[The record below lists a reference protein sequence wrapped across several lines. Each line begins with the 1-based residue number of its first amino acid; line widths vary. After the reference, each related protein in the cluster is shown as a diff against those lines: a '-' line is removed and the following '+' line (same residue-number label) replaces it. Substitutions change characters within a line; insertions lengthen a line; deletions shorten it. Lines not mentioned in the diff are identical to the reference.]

1 MAAVFPGNPQA
12 DSGAM
17 TQQEIRRARRRA
29 LLWLRYL
36 ALVILALLFLFPIAW
51 SFINSIKLPA
61 EALAV
66 PPTYLPTRVSFENY
80 IELTTY
86 GRAGEEG
93 QDDLGVIQHV
103 YNSTVVAL
111 ITVIGSIVL
120 STLGG
125 YGFARFDFPGKN
137 LLFIMVLSTLMI
149 PFQSI
154 LIPLFV
160 MIVQVNLHDTLF
172 GLALVYITFQ
182 LPFGIFLMRN
192 SFLAVPREIEESA
205 LLDGCSSLSILYRL
219 MLRLVLPGIV
229 TVAIFAFIN
238 SWNEFLAALI
248 FMSDQ
253 DNFTLPVFLTMV
265 RSGLWGTVNWGALQA
280 GVIVSIIP
288 SLGIFLALQRYYM
301 DGLMGGAV
309 KN

>member
-1 MAAVFPGNPQA
+1 MAATRISASQ
-12 DSGAM
+12 SGY
-17 TQQEIRRARRRA
+17 TQQDLRQMRRRMTLA
-29 LLWLRYL
+29 LRY
-36 ALVILALLFLFPIAW
+36 VILTVLALLFLFPIAW
-51 SFINSIKLPA
+51 SFINSIKKPA
-61 EALAV
+61 EAMAV
-66 PPTYLPTRVSFENY
+66 PPTYLPSEISFVNY
-80 IELTTY
+80 DKLTTY
-86 GRAGEEG
+86 GKI
-93 QDDLGVIQHV
+93 GVAQHV
-103 YNSTVVAL
+103 YNSTVVSIL
-111 ITVIGSIVL
+111 TVAGTIIL

-137 LLFIMVLSTLMI
+137 FLFIMVLSTLMI

-160 MIVQVNLHDTLF
+160 MIVQVDLHDTLF

-192 SFLAVPREIEESA
+192 SFLAVPHEIEESA
-205 LLDGCSSLSILYRL
+205 LLDGCSSLSVLHRL

-229 TVAIFAFIN
+229 TVAIYAFIN

-253 DNFTLPVFLTMV
+253 DNFTLPIFLTTI
-265 RSGLWGTVNWGALQA
+265 RYGIWGDVDWGALQS

-288 SLGIFLALQRYYM
+288 SLGIFLLLQRYYM

>member
-1 MAAVFPGNPQA
+1 MTAMPMRAASTAEDHQRK
-12 DSGAM
+12 
-17 TQQEIRRARRRA
+17 RRVRRRA
-29 LLWLRYL
+29 LLSIKYVVLT
-36 ALVILALLFLFPIAW
+36 ILAILFLFPIAW
-51 SFINSIKLPA
+51 SLLNSLKQPS

-66 PPTYLPTRVSFENY
+66 PPTYLPTRIVFDNYTQLTSFGKYGVLGHVENSA
-80 IELTTY
+80 I
-86 GRAGEEG
+86 
-93 QDDLGVIQHV
+93 
-103 YNSTVVAL
+103 VAL
-111 ITVIGSIVL
+111 MTVFGSLVL

-137 LLFIMVLSTLMI
+137 ALFIMVLSTLMI

-160 MIVQVNLHDTLF
+160 MLVRFDLNDTLI

-192 SFLAVPREIEESA
+192 SFLAVPREIEEAA
-205 LLDGCSSLSILYRL
+205 LLDGCSSLSLLYRM

-229 TVAIFAFIN
+229 TVAIYAFIN

-253 DNFTLPVFLTMV
+253 DKFTLPVFLTLV
-265 RSGLWGTVNWGALQA
+265 RSGIYGTVDWGALQA
-280 GVIVSIIP
+280 GVVVAIAPCLVV
-288 SLGIFLALQRYYM
+288 FLLLQRYYIN
-301 DGLMGGAV
+301 GLMGGAV
-309 KN
+309 NS

>member
-1 MAAVFPGNPQA
+1 
-12 DSGAM
+12 M
-17 TQQEIRRARRRA
+17 TAPVNLAQTERSQQEIRRLRRRA
-29 LLWLRYL
+29 LLALRYL
-36 ALVILALLFLFPIAW
+36 ILIVLALLFLFPIAW
-51 SFINSIKLPA
+51 SFVNSIKLPA

-66 PPTYLPTRVSFENY
+66 PPTYLPTEISLQNY
-80 IELTTY
+80 EELTTY
-86 GRAGEEG
+86 GKIGIA
-93 QDDLGVIQHV
+93 QHV

-111 ITVIGSIVL
+111 ITVAGSIVL

-125 YGFARFDFPGKN
+125 YGFARFNFPGKN
-137 LLFIMVLSTLMI
+137 VLFIMVLSTLMI

-160 MIVQVNLHDTLF
+160 MIVQVDLHDTLF

-192 SFLAVPREIEESA
+192 SFLAVPHEIEESA
-205 LLDGCSSLSILYRL
+205 LLDGCGSLSILYRL

-229 TVAIFAFIN
+229 TVAIYAFIN

-253 DNFTLPVFLTMV
+253 DKFTLPVFLTTI
-265 RSGLWGTVNWGALQA
+265 RYGIWGDVNWGALQA

-288 SLGIFLALQRYYM
+288 SLAIFLALQRYYM

>member
-1 MAAVFPGNPQA
+1 
-12 DSGAM
+12 M
-17 TQQEIRRARRRA
+17 TATSLQDAQIDRRGHSQQEMRRMRRRTVLRVQYLVLA
-29 LLWLRYL
+29 LL
-36 ALVILALLFLFPIAW
+36 AFLFLFPILW
-51 SFINSIKLPA
+51 SFLNSLKMPS
-61 EALAV
+61 EALAA
-66 PPTYLPTRVSFENY
+66 PPTYLPSRLVLDNY
-80 IELTTY
+80 LELTTY
-86 GRAGEEG
+86 GKI
-93 QDDLGVIQHV
+93 GVAQHV
-103 YNSTVVAL
+103 YNSTLVSL
-111 ITVIGSIVL
+111 ITVVGSVIL

-125 YGFARFDFPGKN
+125 YGFARFDFPAKN
-137 LLFIMVLSTLMI
+137 VLFIMVLSTLMI

-160 MIVQVNLHDTLF
+160 MLVQVDLHDTLF

-229 TVAIFAFIN
+229 TVAIYAFIN

-253 DNFTLPVFLTMV
+253 DNFTLPVFLTLI
-265 RSGLWGTVNWGALQA
+265 RSGIWGEIDWGALQA
-280 GVIVSIIP
+280 GVIISIIP
-288 SLGIFLALQRYYM
+288 SLAIFLALQRYYM

-309 KN
+309 KS

>member
-1 MAAVFPGNPQA
+1 
-12 DSGAM
+12 M
-17 TQQEIRRARRRA
+17 TTSSLQPTKVGRDERSQQEMRRMRRRSI
-29 LLWLRYL
+29 LKLHYL
-36 ALVILALLFLFPIAW
+36 VLIVLAFLFLFPILW
-51 SFINSIKLPA
+51 SLLNSLKLPS

-66 PPTYLPTRVSFENY
+66 PPTYLPSRLVLNNY
-80 IELTTY
+80 VELTTY
-86 GRAGEEG
+86 GKI
-93 QDDLGVIQHV
+93 GVAQHV
-103 YNSTVVAL
+103 YNSTIVAL
-111 ITVIGSIVL
+111 ITVVGSIVL

-125 YGFARFDFPGKN
+125 YGFARFDFPAKN
-137 LLFIMVLSTLMI
+137 VLFIMVLSTLMI

-160 MIVQVNLHDTLF
+160 MLVQVDLHDTLF

-205 LLDGCSSLSILYRL
+205 LLDGCSSLSVLYRL

-229 TVAIFAFIN
+229 TVAIYAFIN

-253 DNFTLPVFLTMV
+253 DKFTLPIFLTMV
-265 RSGLWGTVNWGALQA
+265 RSGIWGQVDWGALQA
-280 GVIVSIIP
+280 GVIISIIP
-288 SLGIFLALQRYYM
+288 SLAIFLLLQRYYM

-309 KN
+309 KS

>member
-1 MAAVFPGNPQA
+1 MRSTAASAHRGL
-12 DSGAM
+12 
-17 TQQEIRRARRRA
+17 TQQQIRHWRRRA
-29 LLWLRYL
+29 LLALRYIIL
-36 ALVILALLFLFPIAW
+36 IVLALLFVFPIAW

-61 EALAV
+61 EAMTV
-66 PPTYLPTRVSFENY
+66 PPTYLPSQIALENY
-80 IELTTY
+80 VELTTY
-86 GRAGEEG
+86 GKI
-93 QDDLGVIQHV
+93 GVAQHV
-103 YNSTVVAL
+103 YNSAVVAL
-111 ITVIGSIVL
+111 ITVAGSIVL

-125 YGFARFDFPGKN
+125 YGFARFNFPGKN
-137 LLFIMVLSTLMI
+137 FLFILVLSTLMI

-160 MIVQVNLHDTLF
+160 MIVQVDLHNTLF

-192 SFLAVPREIEESA
+192 SFLAVPLEIEESA
-205 LLDGCSSLSILYRL
+205 LLDGCSSLSLLYRL
-219 MLRLVLPGIV
+219 MLRLVLPGVV
-229 TVAIFAFIN
+229 TVAIYAFIN

-248 FMSDQ
+248 FMTDQ
-253 DNFTLPVFLTMV
+253 DNFTLPVFLTTI
-265 RSGLWGTVNWGALQA
+265 RYGIWGEVDWGALQA

-288 SLGIFLALQRYYM
+288 SLGIFLLLQRYYM

>member
-1 MAAVFPGNPQA
+1 MSA
-12 DSGAM
+12 GAWQPSSARRS
-17 TQQEIRRARRRA
+17 QQEMRHLRQRNLRR
-29 LLWLRYL
+29 LQYVVLS
-36 ALVILALLFLFPIAW
+36 VLALLFLFPILW
-51 SFINSIKLPA
+51 SLLNSLKLPA

-66 PPTYLPTRVSFENY
+66 PPTYLPSQLVLENY

-86 GRAGEEG
+86 GKIGIA
-93 QDDLGVIQHV
+93 QHV

-111 ITVIGSIVL
+111 ITVVGSIVL

-125 YGFARFDFPGKN
+125 YGFARFDFPAKN
-137 LLFIMVLSTLMI
+137 FLFIMVLSTLMI

-160 MIVQVNLHDTLF
+160 MLVQVNLHDTLF

-192 SFLAVPREIEESA
+192 SFLSVPHEIEESA
-205 LLDGCSSLSILYRL
+205 LLDGCSSLSVLYRL

-229 TVAIFAFIN
+229 TVAIYAFIN

-253 DNFTLPVFLTMV
+253 DKFTLPIFLTMV
-265 RSGLWGTVNWGALQA
+265 RSGIWGEVDWGALQA
-280 GVIVSIIP
+280 GVIISIIP

>member
-1 MAAVFPGNPQA
+1 
-12 DSGAM
+12 M
-17 TQQEIRRARRRA
+17 TAPAINARAERSQQELRQLRRR
-29 LLWLRYL
+29 LMLMLRYV
-36 ALVILALLFLFPIAW
+36 ALIIFAILFLFPIAW
-51 SFINSIKLPA
+51 SFVNSIKLPS

-66 PPTYLPTRVSFENY
+66 PPTYLPSQISLKNY
-80 IELTTY
+80 EELTTY
-86 GRAGEEG
+86 GKIGIA
-93 QDDLGVIQHV
+93 QHV

-111 ITVIGSIVL
+111 VTVVGSIVL

-125 YGFARFDFPGKN
+125 YGFARFHFPGKN
-137 LLFIMVLSTLMI
+137 VLFIMVLSTLMI

-160 MIVQVNLHDTLF
+160 MIVQVDLHDTLF

-192 SFLAVPREIEESA
+192 SFLAVPHEIEESA

-229 TVAIFAFIN
+229 TVAIYAFIN

-253 DNFTLPVFLTMV
+253 DNFTLPVFLTTI
-265 RSGLWGTVNWGALQA
+265 RSGIWGEVNWGALQA
-280 GVIVSIIP
+280 GVIVTIIP
-288 SLGIFLALQRYYM
+288 SLAIFLALQRYYM

>member
-1 MAAVFPGNPQA
+1 MASTSAQRAGA
-12 DSGAM
+12 KRGAM
-17 TQQEIRRARRRA
+17 TQQEIRRLRRRA
-29 LLWLRYL
+29 LLWLRYVALL
-36 ALVILALLFLFPIAW
+36 ALAILFLFPILW
-51 SFINSIKLPA
+51 SFLNSIKLPS
-61 EALAV
+61 EAMAV
-66 PPTYLPTRVSFENY
+66 PPTYLPEVISFDNY
-80 IELTTY
+80 IELTTF
-86 GRAGEEG
+86 GRAGEKDRE
-93 QDDLGVIQHV
+93 DLGVIQHV

-111 ITVIGSIVL
+111 ITVAGSILL

-160 MIVQVNLHDTLF
+160 MIVRVDLHDTLF

-229 TVAIFAFIN
+229 TVAIYAFIN

-248 FMSDQ
+248 FMTDQ

-265 RSGLWGTVNWGALQA
+265 RSGLWGSVNWGALQA
-280 GVIVSIIP
+280 GVIISIIP

>member
-1 MAAVFPGNPQA
+1 MSAATAPDARKQR
-12 DSGAM
+12 DELR
-17 TQQEIRRARRRA
+17 TEQQKRRRRQRIRRIAHYFV
-29 LLWLRYL
+29 LLLL
-36 ALVILALLFLFPIAW
+36 AFLFLFPILW
-51 SFINSIKLPA
+51 SFLNSIKLPA

-66 PPTYLPTRVSFENY
+66 PPTYLPTQIVLDNY
-80 IELTTY
+80 TELTTY
-86 GRAGEEG
+86 GKI
-93 QDDLGVIQHV
+93 GVAQHV

-111 ITVIGSIVL
+111 MTVLGSIVL

-125 YGFARFDFPGKN
+125 YGFARFNFPGKN
-137 LLFIMVLSTLMI
+137 ALFILVLSTLMI

-160 MIVQVNLHDTLF
+160 MLVQVNLHDTLF

-192 SFLAVPREIEESA
+192 SFLAVPQEIEESA
-205 LLDGCSSLSILYRL
+205 LLDGCSSLSVLYRL

-229 TVAIFAFIN
+229 TVAIYAFIN

-248 FMSDQ
+248 FMTDQ
-253 DNFTLPVFLTMV
+253 DKFTLPIFLTMI
-265 RSGLWGTVNWGALQA
+265 RSGLWGTIDWGALQA

-288 SLGIFLALQRYYM
+288 SLGIFLLLQRYYM

-309 KN
+309 KS

>member
-1 MAAVFPGNPQA
+1 MTARSLQDPQI
-12 DSGAM
+12 DRGGLS
-17 TQQEIRRARRRA
+17 QQEKRHLRQRAV
-29 LLWLRYL
+29 LRLHYL
-36 ALVILALLFLFPIAW
+36 VLVVLAFLFLFPILW
-51 SFINSIKLPA
+51 SLLNSLKMPS

-66 PPTYLPTRVSFENY
+66 PPTYLPSRLVLENY
-80 IELTTY
+80 LELTTY
-86 GRAGEEG
+86 GKI
-93 QDDLGVIQHV
+93 GVSQHV
-103 YNSTVVAL
+103 YNSTLVAIMTVV
-111 ITVIGSIVL
+111 GSVVL

-125 YGFARFDFPGKN
+125 YGFARFNFPAKN
-137 LLFIMVLSTLMI
+137 ILFIIVLSTLMI

-160 MIVQVNLHDTLF
+160 MLVQVDLHDTLF

-192 SFLAVPREIEESA
+192 SFLAVPHEIEESA
-205 LLDGCSSLSILYRL
+205 LLDGCSSLSVLYRL

-229 TVAIFAFIN
+229 TVAIYAFIN

-253 DNFTLPVFLTMV
+253 DNFTLPIFLTMV
-265 RSGLWGTVNWGALQA
+265 RSGIWGEVDWGALQA
-280 GVIVSIIP
+280 GVIISIIP

-309 KN
+309 KS